1 MKKCM
6 MDKNG
11 KNCTIAENLC
21 ENGKLGE
28 NGIMD
33 ENVGE
38 KVAWWMNFFKNW
50 GQVAHGYPD
59 AFVKEVEPSF
69 LGEAWP

>member
-1 MKKCM
+1 M

-21 ENGKLGE
+21 ENGNLRE

-38 KVAWWMNFFKNW
+38 KVA
-50 GQVAHGYPD
+50 
-59 AFVKEVEPSF
+59 
-69 LGEAWP
+69 

>member
-1 MKKCM
+1 
-6 MDKNG
+6 MDKNE
-11 KNCTIAENLC
+11 KNCTIVENLC

-38 KVAWWMNFFKNW
+38 KVA
-50 GQVAHGYPD
+50 
-59 AFVKEVEPSF
+59 
-69 LGEAWP
+69 